1 MDTIWTALSL
11 LLSAVTVHPSQ
22 ATLWYSGSLSL
33 SRGYNQFI
41 WTDLPPTHDP
51 SSVRPILP
59 PTTKAYLLESRIEP
73 YTPTFTE
80 EPADLRFLRRQIDSL
95 EKTLYTYESRLAL
108 LKAQETTLL
117 ENKDLGG
124 EEGGTNAPT
133 VEAYLRLLARELPA
147 IREAMYPLTRSI
159 EAARDSLNRWK
170 SAYESRKRDLIQRR
184 SALYLRLWSPHTE
197 FIPIRLEVR
206 VPRAGWRTAYLI
218 RLPNANEGNLY
229 VQRWA
234 AIQNETGFDWK
245 NVQLTLSTASPARAA
260 AAPPFRP
267 WYVDLYA
274 GMPATF
280 RSPRKLAAV
289 ADGGADSVAYESASE
304 EVLERSVPPLPVE
317 TNTLLARTYAL
328 GTQTIPTGKNTVQ
341 ILLKEDTFAIQ
352 PFFLVNA
359 PASQKAYL
367 RAALPLSVL
376 QLSEPGEAQVEVEG
390 QPVGRL
396 AWPPQSTEDTVWLDL
411 GSTERLVVTREEIQR
426 RRESTLTGGSVRYLF
441 AYRLSVA
448 SNYPQPVRLT
458 IWDRIPISR
467 HSDIKVE
474 LTESGKGSLDPET
487 GRLTWNL
494 TLEPGQRWETTFR
507 FSVRAPK
514 GKIVSGL

>member
-1 MDTIWTALSL
+1 MDSVWTALGL
-11 LLSAVTVHPSQ
+11 LLSGVTLHPSE

-33 SRGYNQFI
+33 QRGYNQFV
-41 WTDLPPTHDP
+41 WTDLPPNHDP

-59 PTTKAYLLESRIEP
+59 PTTKAYIAESRIEA
-73 YTPTFTE
+73 YTPTFAE
-80 EPADLRFLRRQIDSL
+80 EPADLRSLRRQIDSL
-95 EKTLYTYESRLAL
+95 EKTIYTYESRLAL
-108 LKAQETTLL
+108 LKSQEATLL
-117 ENKDLGG
+117 ENKKLGG
-124 EEGGTNAPT
+124 EEGGTNAPA

-159 EAARDSLNRWK
+159 EAARDSLSRWK
-170 SAYESRKRDLIQRR
+170 SAYESRKRHFAQGR
-184 SALYLRLWSPHTE
+184 SALYLRLWSPQSE

-206 VPRAGWRTAYLI
+206 VPGAGWRTTYLI
-218 RLPNANEGNLY
+218 RLPNANEGNLH

-234 AIQNETGFDWK
+234 AIHNQTGFDWK
-245 NVQLTLSTASPARAA
+245 NVQLTLSTASPAKAA
-260 AAPPFRP
+260 AAPPFQP
-267 WYVDLYA
+267 WYVDLYT
-274 GMPATF
+274 GMPMTAKAL
-280 RSPRKLAAV
+280 RSPAAV
-289 ADGGADSVAYESASE
+289 ADKGAESMADESASE
-304 EVLERSVPPLPVE
+304 EDSETAAPPRPIE

-328 GTQTIPTGKNTVQ
+328 GTQSIPTGKNTVQ

-352 PFFLVNA
+352 PLFLANA

-411 GSTERLVVTREEIQR
+411 GSTERLIVTREEVQR
-426 RRESTLTGGSVRYLF
+426 RRESTLAGGQVRYLF

-458 IWDRIPISR
+458 VWDRIPISR

-474 LTESGKGSLDPET
+474 VADSGKGSLDAET

-507 FSVRAPK
+507 FSIRAPK
-514 GKIVSGL
+514 GKPILGL